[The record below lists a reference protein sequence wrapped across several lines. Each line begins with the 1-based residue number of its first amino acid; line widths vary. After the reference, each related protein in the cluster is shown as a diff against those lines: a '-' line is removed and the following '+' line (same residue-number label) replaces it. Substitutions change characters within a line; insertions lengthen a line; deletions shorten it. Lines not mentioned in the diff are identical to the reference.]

1 MSWRSVLLV
10 EEIRIPRENHQPIS
24 SHWQTLSHNVVLST
38 PDMSEIRTHN
48 VSGDGYWLAY
58 VVVIPTNTRSRP
70 RRPLDM
76 KTIWGGVFYV
86 EKMYLKRPLLTCIV
100 LYKLLCNIPTIWTRL
115 LLYISSRFL
124 THFPNRNLSCPFR
137 TRYPPSFDILWQCK
151 NYLPVLFI
159 DNPLIMKWW
168 NFKLG
173 KLIITITEYTQHKTR
188 EKKTR
193 TGHVKS
199 LD

>member
-1 MSWRSVLLV
+1 MLYWVHLAWARFEFTTLV
-10 EEIRIPRENHQPIS
+10 VMGTGLH
-24 SHWQTLSHNVVLST
+24 
-38 PDMSEIRTHN
+38 
-48 VSGDGYWLAY
+48 
-58 VVVIPTNTRSRP
+58 TRSRP

-86 EKMYLKRPLLTCIV
+86 EKMYLKHPLLTCIV
-100 LYKLLCNIPTIWTRL
+100 LCKLLCNIPTIWTRL

-151 NYLPVLFI
+151 NYLPVIFI

-188 EKKTR
+188 EKKNR